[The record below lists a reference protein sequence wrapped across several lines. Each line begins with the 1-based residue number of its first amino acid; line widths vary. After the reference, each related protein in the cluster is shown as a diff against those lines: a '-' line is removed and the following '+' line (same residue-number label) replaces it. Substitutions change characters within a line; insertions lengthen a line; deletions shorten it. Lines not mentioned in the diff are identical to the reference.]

1 MKYMSLKNM
10 TDEEKKQRKRKQKN
24 EAQKRYYRKNKDY
37 YKNYNKEHNF
47 YKDKCVILQSKIDK
61 ANEYL
66 ESHFIFDDKNGE
78 YYQTHTFD
86 KDNVKELHDILKED
100 K

>member
-10 TDEEKKQRKRKQKN
+10 TDEEKNQRKRKQKN

-61 ANEYL
+61 VIELIKENKDQVDWLHMPAWEL
-66 ESHFIFDDKNGE
+66 E
-78 YYQTHTFD
+78 
-86 KDNVKELHDILKED
+86 NVLKED